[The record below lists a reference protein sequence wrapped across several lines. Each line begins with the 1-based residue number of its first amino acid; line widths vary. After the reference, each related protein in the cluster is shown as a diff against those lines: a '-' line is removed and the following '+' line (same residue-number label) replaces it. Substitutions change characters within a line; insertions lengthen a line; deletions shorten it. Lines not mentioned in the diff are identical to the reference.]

1 MNFISKSY
9 ALISLTR
16 FLNVLITFCS
26 VIVAVIIC
34 GHELIIPG
42 KYLLAALSA
51 SLSAAAGYVINDF
64 FDLQADLINKPER
77 PLPSGKVS
85 KKAAVVFYLVLLL
98 LSMFSAYIINWIVFL
113 IVFLTDVLLF
123 LYSSG
128 LKRIP
133 LLGNLVIS
141 FLTGFVFIF
150 GGIVAGNIYAAVIPS
165 VFAFLLNL
173 SREGI
178 KTIED
183 IPGDKNTGII
193 TFPQRYGVNLSKKLI
208 AVLLIVLLLFT
219 FVPFIR
225 GVYGIKYLI
234 VVMAI
239 VNPLISYV
247 IISLLGKE
255 KPLKLKKLNL
265 ILKLNMIF
273 GLAAIYLG

>member
-1 MNFISKSY
+1 MNFISKCY
-9 ALISLTR
+9 ELLSLTR
-16 FLNVLITFCS
+16 LLNVLITFCS

-34 GHELIIPG
+34 RHELIIPG

-64 FDLQADLINKPER
+64 FDFQADLINKPER
-77 PLPSGKVS
+77 PIPSGKIS
-85 KKAAVVFYLVLLL
+85 KKAAVIFYLVLLL
-98 LSMFSAYIINWIVFL
+98 LSMIPAYIINWIVFF
-113 IVFLTDVLLF
+113 IVLLTDVLLF

-133 LLGNLVIS
+133 LLGNLVIA

-150 GGIVAGNIYAAVIPS
+150 GGIVADNIYAAVIPS

-193 TFPQRYGVNLSKKLI
+193 TFPQKYGINLSKKLI

-219 FVPFIR
+219 FIPFIR
-225 GVYGIKYLI
+225 GIYGIKYFV
-234 VVMAI
+234 VVMVI
-239 VNPLISYV
+239 VNPLILYV
-247 IISLLGKE
+247 IISILRK
-255 KPLKLKKLNL
+255 KNQLKLKKLNL

>member
-77 PLPSGKVS
+77 SLPSGKVS

-113 IVFLTDVLLF
+113 IVFLTNVLLF